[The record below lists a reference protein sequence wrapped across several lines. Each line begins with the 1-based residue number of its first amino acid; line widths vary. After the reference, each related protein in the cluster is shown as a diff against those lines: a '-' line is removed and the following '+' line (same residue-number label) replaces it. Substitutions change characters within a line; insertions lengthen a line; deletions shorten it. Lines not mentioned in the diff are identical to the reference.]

1 MLEVWKSGCFPEGEK
16 LLEYKGEGGWNEL
29 FVMTQAELCAR
40 PDNIYLNIR
49 LVALYHSHNKLR
61 DAVLLIQEAEKKTA
75 LEMSLE
81 WCSCTVKTLEKDGGS
96 LSSDELYSLVQDMEF
111 NTQNWRA
118 IKSAHLLAHPSFIKM
133 KFVSGDVHQ
142 WREALESFDHLLHS
156 VKQHVREPEEL
167 SYTFLEM
174 KGQLYVHA
182 GTFLLKLAQNS
193 EAQWTDACQ
202 LAALCCLK
210 SFNVPKP

>member
-29 FVMTQAELCAR
+29 FVMTQAELRAR

-81 WCSCTVKTLEKDGGS
+81 WCSCTVKTLESRTWNLIHRIG
-96 LSSDELYSLVQDMEF
+96 
-111 NTQNWRA
+111 
-118 IKSAHLLAHPSFIKM
+118 
-133 KFVSGDVHQ
+133 
-142 WREALESFDHLLHS
+142 
-156 VKQHVREPEEL
+156 EL
-167 SYTFLEM
+167 SRALIYWLILALLKWNLFLEM
-174 KGQLYVHA
+174 FINGERH
-182 GTFLLKLAQNS
+182 LKVLII
-193 EAQWTDACQ
+193 
-202 LAALCCLK
+202 
-210 SFNVPKP
+210 SFTL